1 MKDNKLCET
10 FLLRMGVAVLLLL
23 TSDMTSDMQLLR
35 TEPLP
40 STFSAV

>member
-23 TSDMTSDMQLLR
+23 TSDMQLLR